1 MRLPTL
7 RKSRDRPSHCLEC
20 GYSLRGNISD
30 RCSECGT
37 PIESDRAVHLPLE
50 NAPRKIIF
58 AFAVRM
64 TAVTFLLAVAVP
76 IAMAQVGRFTDG
88 SASFPVVMGG
98 PLIIS
103 SWLITPSWRE
113 ATAISNGFGVHDT
126 VRRATRWGSLIWIP
140 LAGGSILIY
149 SGLMTGAIITA
160 VLGFFWGVICL
171 ACLLHVFL
179 MFVCLERLG
188 HWMRDEFACSM
199 IRFIHLS
206 LIVIAFGVLVGIIG
220 PILFPISPGLFPV
233 YSVIVFVVMMLMTVV
248 LLITMSKTAWFSL
261 LHNAENR
268 ASDRRLRERFD
279 QERNAGDDADI
290 RL

>member
-1 MRLPTL
+1 MREN
-7 RKSRDRPSHCLEC
+7 SS
-20 GYSLRGNISD
+20 N
-30 RCSECGT
+30 RCSECGS
-37 PIESDRAVHLPLE
+37 PIGSGRDVHLPLE
-50 NAPRKIIF
+50 GAPRKIIF

-64 TAVTFLLAVAVP
+64 TVVAFLLAVVVP
-76 IAMAQVGRFTDG
+76 IAMAQLGRFPDG
-88 SASFPVVMGG
+88 SASFSVVMAG

-113 ATAISNGFGVHDT
+113 AIAISNGFGVQDT

-140 LAGGSILIY
+140 LAGGSLLIY
-149 SGLMTGAIITA
+149 SGIMTGAIIMA
-160 VLGFFWGVICL
+160 FLVFFWGVICL

-233 YSVIVFVVMMLMTVV
+233 YSVIVFVVMMLMIVV
-248 LLITMSKTAWFSL
+248 LLITMSKAAWLSL
-261 LHNAENR
+261 LHHAENQ

-279 QERNAGDDADI
+279 QERTSGDDADI